1 MGNTCVKILGGHCQY
16 SANCVTPN
24 SECIDNKCQC
34 KPNFIRGPYNE
45 CLSKLL
51 GRSCE
56 TDYDCQYISNAIC
69 IDKIC
74 VCKPDTFALTSSACT
89 HLLNTYCS
97 SSADCDVE
105 ASHCFENKCQCQP
118 DWVALTD
125 MMCVRRSALFHCKK
139 TIECGELW
147 HSRCYQNK
155 CVCNSKHIAVN
166 KLTCLPVLDGNC
178 WRDDQCMTEN
188 SHCHNYRCQCKL
200 GFVSVAINMCV
211 MT

>member
-1 MGNTCVKILGGHCQY
+1 
-16 SANCVTPN
+16 
-24 SECIDNKCQC
+24 
-34 KPNFIRGPYNE
+34 
-45 CLSKLL
+45 LL

-200 GFVSVAINMCV
+200 GFVSVSRRSESTLQGCTDGNTTVLIPNVEIPDGSENRPISAGDYDVVEISTSN
-211 MT
+211 